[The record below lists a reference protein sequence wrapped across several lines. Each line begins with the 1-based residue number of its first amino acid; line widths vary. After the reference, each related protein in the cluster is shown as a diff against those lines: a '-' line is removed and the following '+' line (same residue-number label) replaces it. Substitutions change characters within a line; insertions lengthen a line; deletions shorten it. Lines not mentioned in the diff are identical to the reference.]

1 MGIKTVILL
10 LSFSGCCIGT
20 LYAPLVG
27 VLGYVTHYLLWPDN
41 QWWGQAVAVLNL
53 RYAFTIGVFLIAGV
67 VLRKHTLQLASR
79 SMWGQEWLMIAMV
92 VTVAISMISGYQNTA
107 QHGSFDEQLQLLDK
121 MAKVILFCLLLTHVV
136 TTLARLDMLLWTLV
150 LGTLYNAYR
159 AWEAPVWRFTGSR
172 LNGIGGP
179 DFRESSFLGAHFA
192 IMLPIIGMLYM
203 RSGKVGKTVCVI
215 TGGLTVNGLILTQ
228 TRAAFVAVACGAV
241 VAAVFAIR
249 GYRRKILSLMIPGL
263 AMAVFLM
270 DDGFWQ
276 RMKTMLPA
284 PALQPIVDVPPGHR
298 QNAAVER
305 LVRAEANSSAVA
317 RRLVWNVAYRMFLD
331 HPLGAGVANFRPM
344 AASYNP
350 ATARRDAHSTY
361 LRCAAELGVPG
372 LAVLLTM
379 ILNAYLYLHR
389 ARRLARFSPASVEV
403 RWRAYALG
411 TSICIMLVCGVFM
424 SQTYIEEFWW
434 FLAMPVCLLRAADNE
449 RLAGVAATAGV
460 QASVE
465 TPGGI
470 VDRHPGSPIP
480 GLQPVRT
487 FAHLGSRR

>member
-1 MGIKTVILL
+1 MAIKTVILL
-10 LSFSGCCIGT
+10 LSFCGCCIGT
-20 LYAPLVG
+20 LYAPLIG
-27 VLGYVTHYLLWPDN
+27 VLGYVAHYLLWPEN
-41 QWWGQAVAVLNL
+41 QWWGQAISVLNL
-53 RYAFTIGVFLIAGV
+53 RYAFTIGVFLVAGV
-67 VLRKHTLQLASR
+67 LLRKHTLQLASR

-92 VTVAISMISGYQNTA
+92 AAVAISMVSGYENTIR
-107 QHGSFDEQLQLLDK
+107 HGSFDEQVQVLDK
-121 MAKVILFCLLLTHVV
+121 MAKVLLFCLLMTHVV

-159 AWEAPVWRFTGSR
+159 AWEAPISRFSGSR

-203 RSGKVGKTVCVI
+203 RSGKFGKAVCVV

-228 TRAAFVAVACGAV
+228 TRAAFVAMALGAV
-241 VAAVFAIR
+241 LAAVFALR
-249 GYRRKILSLMIPGL
+249 GHRRKILTLLVPGL
-263 AMAVFLM
+263 AMSVFLM
-270 DDGFWQ
+270 DDGFRQ

-284 PALQPIVDVPPGHR
+284 PAKQPIVDVPPGHR
-298 QNAAVER
+298 QSAAVER
-305 LVRAEANSSAVA
+305 SLRAEADSSAGA
-317 RRLVWNVAYRMFLD
+317 RRLVWSMAYRMFLD

-350 ATARRDAHSTY
+350 VTARRDAHSTY

-372 LAVLLTM
+372 LAVLMTM
-379 ILNAYLYLHR
+379 ILNAYLYLYR
-389 ARRLARFSPASVEV
+389 ARRLARFSPASLEV

-411 TSICIMLVCGVFM
+411 TSIFIMLVCGIFM

-449 RLAGVAATAGV
+449 RLASVTSATRTS
-460 QASVE
+460 ASVE
-465 TPGGI
+465 SRSGG
-470 VDRHPGSPIP
+470 VARHPGSPIP
-480 GLQPVRT
+480 AFQSART
-487 FAHLGSRR
+487 FAAAGIRR